1 MIKILID
8 NEEVVSNNNLQ
19 IKEEMLSTSSTILK
33 NCYPKSWEE
42 DKDYTSRYY
51 FPKDYS
57 KCKITDDIYHPE
69 VIGTRIKASS
79 MSINYNPSLNKN
91 IEGYYGDTLQ
101 DGTPTPDTP
110 VEIQSVTGL
119 QNINVCGK
127 NLFNS
132 SIISNSKITISEDG
146 TLNVSGVGGANGYCE
161 TGKTLS
167 QLCPNLKV
175 GETYYLY
182 LDTDFYYSGTTTKKN
197 LLYARGNWWG
207 NTSKTITQDMLDGIV
222 VVYGGYQET
231 SHIKIM
237 ITKQLET
244 TYEPYKGNTYEVNL
258 GKNLLDESKGR
269 LGTFNGL
276 TISYSNGEILLNGTA
291 TALVDFY
298 VATKVSSPTYNED
311 LINYMNTNI
320 GTYTLSNNLGF
331 ENYFRIGSSY
341 PQNTGTTTSTNK
353 VDLIFVRIPAGTYN
367 NKVLNIQLEK
377 GYQATSYSPYFTP
390 IELNKIGNYQDR
402 IYKSNDKW
410 YIEKQTNKV
419 ILNGS
424 ENWILSQ
431 TLTNTVHY
439 VIPDIT
445 TVLLN
450 CKIPP
455 NDTTTG
461 YLLSDYFEEKGNLYN
476 IDSEGLDIHAN
487 KNLIC
492 GIDKTIAS
500 NLTTFKTWLSTHNTE
515 IKYVLATPIVTE
527 ITNTELINQLESIE
541 LLEGL
546 NNISITSA
554 NLPLLM
560 QLYYNY
566 KEAYT
571 SEDLLFCGC
580 VKNTGKIS
588 LNPREPHFVDLQ
600 ILDFKTLLSE
610 GETLNYVITNKTIVE
625 AINQVVSSIS
635 DYGFVVGNINILN
648 QEDIINAYSTL
659 NKTAY
664 DVFQYIADITQSKW
678 TTRMIDENT
687 IAIDFYD
694 PTLMPQADPIQST
707 EEYYEENKIVDISFN
722 YNTNDYR
729 NKQIMTSD
737 EVYANI
743 TQTETKIADGYTK
756 TFMCDNKIGQIT
768 NIQVNG
774 VDATFCTKS
783 QEQLGVSADFVYQPG
798 EMTFTSKNTLSAGSV
813 ITIIY
818 YPIVKG
824 REIILDYDESSR
836 ISTQIGRK
844 GTISRYE
851 NRNDTTSSQELQKIG
866 QSYIKYKGQ
875 AEITLKV
882 VSEIDLFNVGQ
893 IVEYQAPLEDLST
906 EYLVKKK
913 TIDWYIS
920 PNKLFYTYELSSN
933 FNSENAI
940 NYFDNQRAKNQGN
953 IGEGE
958 TITRNI
964 DLENRALIIF
974 YDVEIEE
981 VQVENPTSLDFA
993 LDGVLI

>member
-33 NCYPKSWEE
+33 NCYPKSWEN

-57 KCKITDDIYHPE
+57 KCKILD
-69 VIGTRIKASS
+69 V
-79 MSINYNPSLNKN
+79 
-91 IEGYYGDTLQ
+91 
-101 DGTPTPDTP
+101 DG
-110 VEIQSVTGL
+110 
-119 QNINVCGK
+119 
-127 NLFNS
+127 
-132 SIISNSKITISEDG
+132 ED
-146 TLNVSGVGGANGYCE
+146 E
-161 TGKTLS
+161 T
-167 QLCPNLKV
+167 
-175 GETYYLY
+175 
-182 LDTDFYYSGTTTKKN
+182 
-197 LLYARGNWWG
+197 
-207 NTSKTITQDMLDGIV
+207 
-222 VVYGGYQET
+222 
-231 SHIKIM
+231 
-237 ITKQLET
+237 
-244 TYEPYKGNTYEVNL
+244 
-258 GKNLLDESKGR
+258 
-269 LGTFNGL
+269 
-276 TISYSNGEILLNGTA
+276 
-291 TALVDFY
+291 
-298 VATKVSSPTYNED
+298 
-311 LINYMNTNI
+311 
-320 GTYTLSNNLGF
+320 
-331 ENYFRIGSSY
+331 
-341 PQNTGTTTSTNK
+341 
-353 VDLIFVRIPAGTYN
+353 
-367 NKVLNIQLEK
+367 
-377 GYQATSYSPYFTP
+377 
-390 IELNKIGNYQDR
+390 
-402 IYKSNDKW
+402 
-410 YIEKQTNKV
+410 
-419 ILNGS
+419 
-424 ENWILSQ
+424 
-431 TLTNTVHY
+431 
-439 VIPDIT
+439 
-445 TVLLN
+445 
-450 CKIPP
+450 
-455 NDTTTG
+455 
-461 YLLSDYFEEKGNLYN
+461 
-476 IDSEGLDIHAN
+476 
-487 KNLIC
+487 
-492 GIDKTIAS
+492 
-500 NLTTFKTWLSTHNTE
+500 
-515 IKYVLATPIVTE
+515 
-527 ITNTELINQLESIE
+527 
-541 LLEGL
+541 
-546 NNISITSA
+546 
-554 NLPLLM
+554 
-560 QLYYNY
+560 
-566 KEAYT
+566 
-571 SEDLLFCGC
+571 LLFCGC
-580 VKNTGKIS
+580 IKNTGKIS
-588 LNPREPHFVDLQ
+588 LNPRQPHYVDLQ

-625 AINQVVSSIS
+625 AINQVVNSIS

-648 QEDIINAYSTL
+648 PDDIINAYSTL

-774 VDATFCTKS
+774 ADATFCTKS

-798 EMTFTSKNTLSAGSV
+798 EMTFISSNTISAGSLII
-813 ITIIY
+813 ITY

-824 REIILDYDESSR
+824 REIVLDYDESSR

-893 IVEYQAPLEDLST
+893 IVEYEAPLEELST

-940 NYFDNQRAKNQGN
+940 NYFDNQRAKSQGN
-953 IGEGE
+953 LGEGE
-958 TITRNI
+958 TITRDI
-964 DLENRALIIF
+964 DLESQALIIF
-974 YDVEIEE
+974 YDTEIEE
-981 VQVENPTSLDFA
+981 VQVQNPTSLDFA